1 MPLFIHS
8 INQKPKKMKDLQN
21 LSNLLNQSFI
31 GNFVYYKETDTIFS
45 YNSLFTIEITQH
57 KQTNQYVLY
66 LNDLSGYVCVRTEVE
81 KTVLYHLNNFLHN
94 K

>member
-45 YNSLFTIEITQH
+45 YSSLFTIEITQH
-57 KQTNQYVLY
+57 KQTNQFVMY
-66 LNDLSGYVCVRTEVE
+66 LNDVSGYVCVRSETE
-81 KTVLYHLNNFLHN
+81 KTVLFHLNYFLHN